1 MTDIETLVAHGH
13 YCTCGHVRCGWIERV
28 AAPVPA
34 PVSEG
39 DPTPAAEPVP
49 DALQTPVRIMV
60 SVPKK
65 FFKRAVK
72 RNLLKRRL
80 REAFRLQ
87 QHLLA
92 QGHSLDLM
100 FVYTSKEIDDFQQIF
115 ASVGHILSVINGKLE
130 NQ

>member
-13 YCTCGHVRCGWIERV
+13 YCTCGHVRCGWIER
-28 AAPVPA
+28 
-34 PVSEG
+34 
-39 DPTPAAEPVP
+39 AAEPVLAP
-49 DALQTPVRIMV
+49 AEQALKTPTRIMV

-87 QHLLA
+87 QHLLP
-92 QGHSLDLM
+92 QGRSLDLM

>member
-13 YCTCGHVRCGWIERV
+13 YCTCGHVRCGWIER
-28 AAPVPA
+28 
-34 PVSEG
+34 
-39 DPTPAAEPVP
+39 AAEPVQASVSGDDSNP
-49 DALQTPVRIMV
+49 VEAPAEQALKTPARIMV

-87 QHLLA
+87 QHLLP
-92 QGHSLDLM
+92 QGRSLDLM